1 MMVATLFIVFLGCIA
16 LRMPIAFSLGFSS
29 FVYIAASDIPLS
41 IIPERMFSGIDS
53 FVILCVPGF
62 ILAGNLMNVG
72 GITDR
77 IIHFCMALVGH
88 IRGGLGVANVGA
100 SMVFAGIS
108 GTAVSD
114 AVSIG
119 SVMIPAMVKH
129 GYSKEF
135 SGAVTASAST
145 MGPIIPPSLPMVI
158 AGTVTGLSVSR
169 LLVAGVVPGLL
180 LGLGLGLVVYF
191 ISLKRGYPKV
201 VRLPII
207 EVIKSFFGAFW
218 AILMTVIILGGIMGG
233 FFTPTEAAMVAVFY
247 AIIIGF
253 FVYKELKPS
262 MLPRIFY
269 ESAVTTASLMVL
281 VGFAN
286 VFAWILTSEQIPI
299 MITTA
304 MLDLSK
310 NPMVYILL
318 VNILLIF
325 VGMFMETIAALMILM
340 PILLKPA
347 LSLGIDPIQFSIMCI
362 LNLVIGLTTPPVGV
376 CLFVASAIAKVS
388 IGRLTVAL
396 LPFIAVSLVVLFLV
410 SYVPQITLWL
420 PNLVFGGK

>member
-1 MMVATLFIVFLGCIA
+1 MMVAVLFLVFLGCIV

-108 GTAVSD
+108 GTAISD
-114 AVSIG
+114 TVSIG
-119 SVMIPAMVKH
+119 SVMIPAMVKR
-129 GYSKEF
+129 GYDSEF
-135 SGAVTASAST
+135 SAAVTASSST
-145 MGPIIPPSLPMVI
+145 IGPIIPPSLPMVI

-169 LLVAGVVPGLL
+169 LFVAGIIPGLL
-180 LGLGLGLVVYF
+180 LGFGLGIVSYY
-191 ISLKRGYPKV
+191 ISVKRQHPKEE
-201 VRLPII
+201 RLPLR
-207 EVIKSFFGAFW
+207 EVIRSFFGAFW
-218 AILMTVIILGGIMGG
+218 AILMTVIIIGGIIGG

-253 FVYKELKPS
+253 FVYRELKLH
-262 MLPRIFY
+262 MLPKIFY
-269 ESAVTTASLMVL
+269 DSAVTTASLMVL

-286 VFAWILTSEQIPI
+286 VFAWILTSEEIPV

-304 MLDLSK
+304 MLDLSS
-310 NPMVYILL
+310 NPAVYILL
-318 VNILLIF
+318 VNLLLVF

-347 LSLGIDPIQFSIMCI
+347 ISLGIDPIQFSIMCV

-376 CLFVASAIAKVS
+376 CLFVASSIARIS
-388 IGRLTVAL
+388 IGRLAVAL
-396 LPFIAVSLVVLFLV
+396 LPFIAVSLVVLILV
-410 SYVPQITLWL
+410 SYVPQVTLWL
-420 PNLVFGGK
+420 PSLVFGK

>member
-108 GTAVSD
+108 GTAISD
-114 AVSIG
+114 TVSIG
-119 SVMIPAMVKH
+119 SVMIPAMVKR
-129 GYSKEF
+129 GYDSEF
-135 SGAVTASAST
+135 SAAVTASSST
-145 MGPIIPPSLPMVI
+145 IGPIIPPSLPMVI

-169 LLVAGVVPGLL
+169 LFVAGIIPGLL
-180 LGLGLGLVVYF
+180 LGFGLGIVSYF
-191 ISLKRGYPKV
+191 ISVKRQHPKEERLPLREV
-201 VRLPII
+201 VR
-207 EVIKSFFGAFW
+207 SFFGAFW
-218 AILMTVIILGGIMGG
+218 AILMTVIIIGGIIGG

-253 FVYKELKPS
+253 FVYRELKLH
-262 MLPRIFY
+262 MLPKIFY
-269 ESAVTTASLMVL
+269 DSAVTTASLMVL

-286 VFAWILTSEQIPI
+286 VFAWILTSEEIPV

-304 MLDLSK
+304 MLDLSS
-310 NPMVYILL
+310 NPAVYILL
-318 VNILLIF
+318 VNLLLVF

-347 LSLGIDPIQFSIMCI
+347 ISLGIDPIQFSIMCV

-376 CLFVASAIAKVS
+376 CLFVASSIARIS
-388 IGRLTVAL
+388 IGRLAVAL
-396 LPFIAVSLVVLFLV
+396 LPFIAVSLVVLILV
-410 SYVPQITLWL
+410 SYVPQVTLWL
-420 PNLVFGGK
+420 PSLVFGK

>member
-1 MMVATLFIVFLGCIA
+1 MMVATLFIVFLGCIV

-108 GTAVSD
+108 GTAISD
-114 AVSIG
+114 TVSIG
-119 SVMIPAMVKH
+119 SVMIPAMVKR
-129 GYSKEF
+129 GYDSEF
-135 SGAVTASAST
+135 SAAVTASSST
-145 MGPIIPPSLPMVI
+145 IGPIIPPSLPMVI

-169 LLVAGVVPGLL
+169 LFVAGIIPGLL
-180 LGLGLGLVVYF
+180 LGFGLGTVSYL
-191 ISLKRGYPKV
+191 ISVKRQHPKEERLPLREV
-201 VRLPII
+201 VR
-207 EVIKSFFGAFW
+207 SFFGAFW
-218 AILMTVIILGGIMGG
+218 AILMTVIIIGGIIGG

-253 FVYKELKPS
+253 FVYRELKLH
-262 MLPRIFY
+262 MLPKIFY
-269 ESAVTTASLMVL
+269 DSAVTTASLMVL

-286 VFAWILTSEQIPI
+286 VFAWILTSEEIPV

-304 MLDLSK
+304 MLDLSSY
-310 NPMVYILL
+310 PAVYILL
-318 VNILLIF
+318 VNILLVF

-347 LSLGIDPIQFSIMCI
+347 ISLGIDPIQFSIMCV

-376 CLFVASAIAKVS
+376 CLFVASSIARIS
-388 IGRLTVAL
+388 IGRLSVAL
-396 LPFIAVSLVVLFLV
+396 LPFIAVSVAVLILV
-410 SYVPQITLWL
+410 SYVPQVTLWL
-420 PNLVFGGK
+420 PSLVFGK

>member
-108 GTAVSD
+108 GTAISD
-114 AVSIG
+114 TVSIG
-119 SVMIPAMVKH
+119 SVMIPAMVKR
-129 GYSKEF
+129 GYDSEF
-135 SGAVTASAST
+135 SAAVTASSST
-145 MGPIIPPSLPMVI
+145 IGPIIPPSLPMVI

-169 LLVAGVVPGLL
+169 LFVAGIIPGLL
-180 LGLGLGLVVYF
+180 LGFGLGIVSYF
-191 ISLKRGYPKV
+191 ISVKRQHPKEERLPLREV
-201 VRLPII
+201 VR
-207 EVIKSFFGAFW
+207 SFFGAFW
-218 AILMTVIILGGIMGG
+218 AILMTIIIIGGIIGG

-253 FVYKELKPS
+253 FVYRELKLN
-262 MLPRIFY
+262 MLPKIFY

-286 VFAWILTSEQIPI
+286 VFAWILTSEEIPV

-304 MLDLSK
+304 MLNFSN
-310 NPMVYILL
+310 NPAVYILL
-318 VNILLIF
+318 VNILLVF

-347 LSLGIDPIQFSIMCI
+347 ISLGIDPIQLSIMCV

-376 CLFVASAIAKVS
+376 CLFVASSIARIS
-388 IGRLTVAL
+388 IGRLTIAL
-396 LPFIAVSLVVLFLV
+396 LPFIAISLVVLILV
-410 SYVPQITLWL
+410 SYVPPITLWL
-420 PNLVFGGK
+420 PSLVFGK

>member
-1 MMVATLFIVFLGCIA
+1 MMVAVLFVVFLGCIA

-108 GTAVSD
+108 GTAISD
-114 AVSIG
+114 TVSIG
-119 SVMIPAMVKH
+119 SVMIPAMVKR
-129 GYSKEF
+129 GYDSEF
-135 SGAVTASAST
+135 SAAVTASSST
-145 MGPIIPPSLPMVI
+145 IGPIIPPSLPMVI

-169 LLVAGVVPGLL
+169 LFVAGIIPGLL
-180 LGLGLGLVVYF
+180 LGFGLGLVSYF
-191 ISLKRGYPKV
+191 ISVKRQHPKEERLPLREV
-201 VRLPII
+201 VR
-207 EVIKSFFGAFW
+207 SFFGAFW
-218 AILMTVIILGGIMGG
+218 AILMTVIIIGGIIGG

-253 FVYKELKPS
+253 FVYRELKLH
-262 MLPRIFY
+262 MLPKIFY
-269 ESAVTTASLMVL
+269 DSAVTTASLMVL

-286 VFAWILTSEQIPI
+286 VFAWILTSEEIPV

-304 MLDLSK
+304 MLDLSN
-310 NPMVYILL
+310 NPAVYILL
-318 VNILLIF
+318 VNILLVF

-347 LSLGIDPIQFSIMCI
+347 ISLGIDPIQFSIMCV

-376 CLFVASAIAKVS
+376 CLFVASSIARIS
-388 IGRLTVAL
+388 IGRLAVAL
-396 LPFIAVSLVVLFLV
+396 LPFIAVSGVVLILV
-410 SYVPQITLWL
+410 SYVPQVTLWL
-420 PNLVFGGK
+420 PSLVFGK

>member
-1 MMVATLFIVFLGCIA
+1 MMVAVLFIVFLGCIV

-108 GTAVSD
+108 GTAISD
-114 AVSIG
+114 TVSIG
-119 SVMIPAMVKH
+119 SVMIPAMVKR
-129 GYSKEF
+129 GYDSEF
-135 SGAVTASAST
+135 SAAVTASSST
-145 MGPIIPPSLPMVI
+145 IGPIIPPSLPMVI

-169 LLVAGVVPGLL
+169 LFVAGIIPGLL
-180 LGLGLGLVVYF
+180 LGFGLGIVSYF
-191 ISLKRGYPKV
+191 ISVKRQHPKEE
-201 VRLPII
+201 RLPLR
-207 EVIKSFFGAFW
+207 EVIRSFFGAFW
-218 AILMTVIILGGIMGG
+218 AILMTVIIIGGIIGG

-253 FVYKELKPS
+253 FVYRELKLH
-262 MLPRIFY
+262 MLPKIFY
-269 ESAVTTASLMVL
+269 DSAVTTASLMVL

-286 VFAWILTSEQIPI
+286 VFAWILTSEEIPV

-304 MLDLSK
+304 MLDLSS
-310 NPMVYILL
+310 NPAVYILL
-318 VNILLIF
+318 VNLLLVF

-347 LSLGIDPIQFSIMCI
+347 ISLGIDPIQFSIMCV

-376 CLFVASAIAKVS
+376 CLFVASSIARIS
-388 IGRLTVAL
+388 IGRLAVAL
-396 LPFIAVSLVVLFLV
+396 LPFIAVSLVVLILV
-410 SYVPQITLWL
+410 SYVPQVTLWL
-420 PNLVFGGK
+420 PSLVFGK

>member
-1 MMVATLFIVFLGCIA
+1 MVAVLFIVFLGCVM

-72 GITDR
+72 GITER
-77 IIHFCMALVGH
+77 IIKFCMAVVGH
-88 IRGGLGVANVGA
+88 IRGGLALSNVGA

-119 SVMIPAMVKH
+119 TIMIPAMVKR
-129 GYSKEF
+129 GYSATF
-135 SGAVTASAST
+135 AGAVTASAST

-169 LLVAGVVPGLL
+169 LLVGGIIPGLL
-180 LGLGLGLVVYF
+180 LGIGIGSVAYF
-191 ISLKRGYPKV
+191 ISVKRGYPKDE
-201 VRLPII
+201 RLPFN
-207 EVIKSFFGAFW
+207 EVVKNFFGAFW
-218 AILMTVIILGGIMGG
+218 AILMTLIILGGIMGG
-233 FFTPTEAAMVAVFY
+233 IFTPTEAAMVAVFY

-262 MLPRIFY
+262 MLPKIFF

-286 VFAWILTSEQIPI
+286 VFAWILTSEEIPV
-299 MITTA
+299 MVTTA
-304 MLDLSK
+304 MLGVSK
-310 NPMVYILL
+310 DPMVYILL
-318 VNILLIF
+318 VNVLLIF

-347 LSLGIDPIQFSIMCI
+347 IQLGIDPIQFSLMCV

-388 IGRLTVAL
+388 IGRLTWAL
-396 LPFIAVSLVVLFLV
+396 LPFICVSLAVLALV
-410 SYVPQITLWL
+410 SYVPQVTLWL
-420 PNLVFGGK
+420 PSLVFSK

>member
-1 MMVATLFIVFLGCIA
+1 MVVVLFVVFLACIV

-29 FVYIAASDIPLS
+29 FIYILFSDIPLS
-41 IIPERMFSGIDS
+41 ILPERMFSGIDS

-77 IIHFCMALVGH
+77 IIHFCMALIGH
-88 IRGGLGVANVGA
+88 VRGGLGLANVGS

-108 GTAVSD
+108 GTAISD
-114 AVSIG
+114 TVSIG
-119 SVMIPAMVKH
+119 SVMIPAMVKR
-129 GYSKEF
+129 GYDSEF
-135 SGAVTASAST
+135 SAAVTASSST
-145 MGPIIPPSLPMVI
+145 IGPIIPPSLPMVI

-169 LLVAGVVPGLL
+169 LFVAGIIPGLL
-180 LGLGLGLVVYF
+180 LGFGLGIVSYF
-191 ISLKRGYPKV
+191 ISVKRQHPKEERLPLREV
-201 VRLPII
+201 VR
-207 EVIKSFFGAFW
+207 SFFGAFW
-218 AILMTVIILGGIMGG
+218 AILMTIIIIGGIIGG
-233 FFTPTEAAMVAVFY
+233 FFTPPEAAMVAVFY

-253 FVYKELKPS
+253 FVYRELKLN
-262 MLPRIFY
+262 MLPKIFY

-286 VFAWILTSEQIPI
+286 VFAWILTSEEIPV

-304 MLDLSK
+304 MLNFSN
-310 NPMVYILL
+310 NPAVYILL
-318 VNILLIF
+318 VNILLVF

-347 LSLGIDPIQFSIMCI
+347 IALGIDPIQFAIMCV

-376 CLFVASAIAKVS
+376 CLFVASSIAKISV
-388 IGRLTVAL
+388 GRLSVAL
-396 LPFIAVSLVVLFLV
+396 IPFIAVSLLVLLLV
-410 SYVPQITLWL
+410 SFVPQVTLFL
-420 PNLVFGGK
+420 PNLVFNK

>member
-1 MMVATLFIVFLGCIA
+1 MMVAILFIVFLGCIA

-108 GTAVSD
+108 GTAISD
-114 AVSIG
+114 TVSIG
-119 SVMIPAMVKH
+119 SVMIPAMVKR
-129 GYSKEF
+129 GYDSEF
-135 SGAVTASAST
+135 SAAVTASSST
-145 MGPIIPPSLPMVI
+145 IGPIIPPSLPMVI

-169 LLVAGVVPGLL
+169 LFVAGIIPGLL
-180 LGLGLGLVVYF
+180 LGFGLGIVSYF
-191 ISLKRGYPKV
+191 ISVKRQHPKEERLPLREV
-201 VRLPII
+201 VR
-207 EVIKSFFGAFW
+207 SFFGAFW
-218 AILMTVIILGGIMGG
+218 AILMTVIIIGGIIGG
-233 FFTPTEAAMVAVFY
+233 FFTPTEAAMIAVFY

-253 FVYKELKPS
+253 FVYRELKLY
-262 MLPRIFY
+262 MLPKIFY

-286 VFAWILTSEQIPI
+286 VFAWILTSEEIPV

-304 MLDLSK
+304 MLDLSS
-310 NPMVYILL
+310 NPAVYILL
-318 VNILLIF
+318 VNILLVF

-347 LSLGIDPIQFSIMCI
+347 ISLGIDPIQFSIMCV

-376 CLFVASAIAKVS
+376 CLFVASSIARIS
-388 IGRLTVAL
+388 IGRLSVAL
-396 LPFIAVSLVVLFLV
+396 LPFIAVSLVVLLLV
-410 SYVPQITLWL
+410 SYVPQVTLWL
-420 PNLVFGGK
+420 PSLVFGK

>member
-1 MMVATLFIVFLGCIA
+1 MMVAALFIVFLGCVA

-72 GITDR
+72 GITER
-77 IIHFCMALVGH
+77 IIKFCMALLGH
-88 IRGGLGVANVGA
+88 IRGGLALANVGA

-119 SVMIPAMVKH
+119 TVMIPSMVKN
-129 GYSKEF
+129 GYGKEF

-169 LLVAGVVPGLL
+169 LLVAGIIPGLM
-180 LGLGLGLVVYF
+180 LGLGLSLVVYF
-191 ISLKRGYPKV
+191 ISVRRNYPKE
-201 VRLPII
+201 VRLPFKDI
-207 EVIKSFFGAFW
+207 VKSFFGAFW
-218 AILMTVIILGGIMGG
+218 AILMTFIILGGIMFGI
-233 FFTPTEAAMVAVFY
+233 FTPTEAAMVAVFY
-247 AIIIGF
+247 ALIIGF
-253 FVYKELKPS
+253 FVYKELKLS
-262 MLPRIFY
+262 MLPKIFFD
-269 ESAVTTASLMVL
+269 SAVTTASLMVL

-286 VFAWILTSEQIPI
+286 VFAWILTSEEIPV

-310 NPMVYILL
+310 NPLVYILL
-318 VNILLIF
+318 VNVLLIF

-347 LSLGIDPIQFSIMCI
+347 ISLGIDPIQFSIMCI

-396 LPFIAVSLVVLFLV
+396 LPFIAISLVVLLLV
-410 SYVPQITLWL
+410 SYVPQVTLWL
-420 PNLVFGGK
+420 PNLVFGK

>member
-1 MMVATLFIVFLGCIA
+1 MMVAILFIVFLGCIA

-108 GTAVSD
+108 GTAISD
-114 AVSIG
+114 TVSIG
-119 SVMIPAMVKH
+119 SVMIPAMVKR
-129 GYSKEF
+129 GYDSEF
-135 SGAVTASAST
+135 SAAVTASSST
-145 MGPIIPPSLPMVI
+145 IGPIIPPSLPMVI

-169 LLVAGVVPGLL
+169 LFVAGIIPGLL
-180 LGLGLGLVVYF
+180 LGFGLGIVSYF
-191 ISLKRGYPKV
+191 ISVKRQHPKEERLPLREV
-201 VRLPII
+201 VR
-207 EVIKSFFGAFW
+207 SFFGAFW
-218 AILMTVIILGGIMGG
+218 AILMTVIIIGGIIGG
-233 FFTPTEAAMVAVFY
+233 FFTPTEAAMIAVFY

-253 FVYKELKPS
+253 FVYRELKLY
-262 MLPRIFY
+262 MLPKIFY

-286 VFAWILTSEQIPI
+286 VFAWILTSEEIPV

-304 MLDLSK
+304 MLDLSS
-310 NPMVYILL
+310 NPAVYILL
-318 VNILLIF
+318 VNILLVF

-347 LSLGIDPIQFSIMCI
+347 ISLGIDPIQFSIMCV

-376 CLFVASAIAKVS
+376 CLFVASSIARIS
-388 IGRLTVAL
+388 IGRLSVAL
-396 LPFIAVSLVVLFLV
+396 LPFIAVSLVVLILV
-410 SYVPQITLWL
+410 SYVQQVTLWL
-420 PNLVFGGK
+420 PSLVFGK

>member
-108 GTAVSD
+108 GTAISD
-114 AVSIG
+114 TVSIG
-119 SVMIPAMVKH
+119 SVMIPAMVKR
-129 GYSKEF
+129 GYDSEF
-135 SGAVTASAST
+135 SAAVTASSST
-145 MGPIIPPSLPMVI
+145 IGPIIPPSLPMVI

-169 LLVAGVVPGLL
+169 LFVAGIIPGLL
-180 LGLGLGLVVYF
+180 LGFGLGIVSYF
-191 ISLKRGYPKV
+191 ISVKRQHPKEERLPLREV
-201 VRLPII
+201 VR
-207 EVIKSFFGAFW
+207 SFFGAFW
-218 AILMTVIILGGIMGG
+218 AILMTIIIIGGIIGG

-253 FVYKELKPS
+253 FVYRELKLH
-262 MLPRIFY
+262 MLPKIFY
-269 ESAVTTASLMVL
+269 DSAVTTASLMVL

-286 VFAWILTSEQIPI
+286 VFAWILTSEEIPV

-304 MLDLSK
+304 MLDLSS
-310 NPMVYILL
+310 NPAVYILL
-318 VNILLIF
+318 VNLLLVF

-347 LSLGIDPIQFSIMCI
+347 ISLGIDPIQFSIMCV

-376 CLFVASAIAKVS
+376 CLFVASSIARIS
-388 IGRLTVAL
+388 IGRLAVAL
-396 LPFIAVSLVVLFLV
+396 LPFIAVSLVVLILV
-410 SYVPQITLWL
+410 SYVPQVTLWL
-420 PNLVFGGK
+420 PSLVFGK